1 MPTMTLT
8 NEQVVDL
15 VKQLP
20 PAEKR
25 RALFALAEEAQA
37 QKQARMAYAEAQLRQ
52 LCAERGLNW
61 DTLSEDERE
70 TFIDDLLH
78 EDV

>member
-25 RALFALAEEAQA
+25 RALLALAEEAQV
-37 QKQARMAYAEAQLRQ
+37 QKQTRMTYAEAQLRQ

-61 DTLSEDERE
+61 DTLSEEERE
-70 TFIDDLLH
+70 IFIDDLLH
-78 EDV
+78 EGE

>member
-25 RALFALAEEAQA
+25 RALLALAEEAQV
-37 QKQARMAYAEAQLRQ
+37 QKQARMTYAEAQLRQ

-61 DTLSEDERE
+61 DTLSEEERE
-70 TFIDDLLH
+70 IFIDDLLH
-78 EDV
+78 EGE

>member
-1 MPTMTLT
+1 MPTMNLT

-20 PAEKR
+20 PADKR
-25 RALFALAEEAQA
+25 RALFALAEESYN
-37 QKQARMAYAEAQLRQ
+37 QKQKRMAYAEAQLRQ

-61 DTLSEDERE
+61 DTLSEEERE
-70 TFIDDLLH
+70 NFIDDLLH
-78 EDV
+78 EEK

>member
-25 RALFALAEEAQA
+25 RALLALAEESYT
-37 QKQARMAYAEAQLRQ
+37 QKQKRMVYAEAQLRQ

-61 DTLSEDERE
+61 DTLSEEERE
-70 TFIDDLLH
+70 NFIDDLLH
-78 EDV
+78 GEK